1 MKPRVFLTR
10 RVPKRVLDEF
20 KKHFELDYNRQD
32 RPLSKKEMIR
42 GVRMSQGLIAMLND
56 TIDKEVIYAAPNL
69 KIIANYAAGFNN
81 IDLKAAFE
89 RGIVVTNTPGVLTET
104 TADLT
109 WALILAV
116 ARRIPEAE
124 QLVRSGKWTGWAP
137 TQFLGGDVYG
147 KTLGI
152 IGMGRIG
159 KAVARR
165 AIGFSMKVIYTSR
178 HRLPIQEEKQ
188 LSVQYRPLSQV
199 LSEADFVSLHLPLT
213 EESHHLIDQK
223 ALYQMKRT
231 AFLINTARGPIVDE
245 EALIRALKEKRIAG
259 AGLDVYEEEPK
270 VSARLQKMKNVVLL
284 PHIGSAS
291 EETRIR
297 MGFMVLENMLAFFSG
312 KKPPNQVNS
321 IG

>member
-1 MKPRVFLTR
+1 MG
-10 RVPKRVLDEF
+10 EF
-20 KKHFELDYNRQD
+20 DKHFELDYNRFD
-32 RPLSKKEMIR
+32 RPLSKREIIR
-42 GVRMSQGLIAMLND
+42 GIRKADGLISMLSD
-56 TIDKEVIYAAPNL
+56 SIDKDVIAAGPNL
-69 KIIANYAAGFNN
+69 KIIANYAAGYNN
-81 IDLKAAFE
+81 IDVKAASE

-109 WALILAV
+109 WALILSA

-159 KAVARR
+159 KAVAHR
-165 AIGFSMKVIYTSR
+165 AVGFSMKVIYTSR

-188 LSVQYRPLSQV
+188 LSAQYRPLSQV

-245 EALIRALKEKRIAG
+245 KALIQALKEKRITG
-259 AGLDVYEEEPK
+259 AGLDVFEEEPSI
-270 VSARLQKMKNVVLL
+270 SARLRKMKNVVLL

-291 EETRIR
+291 GETRVR
-297 MGFMVLENMLAFFSG
+297 MGLMVLENLLAFFAG
-312 KKPPNQVNS
+312 KKPPNQVN
-321 IG
+321 

>member
-10 RVPKRVLDEF
+10 RVPKRVMGEF
-20 KKHFELDYNRQD
+20 KKHFELDFNRGD
-32 RPLSKKEMIR
+32 RPLSKREIIR
-42 GVRMSQGLIAMLND
+42 GVKKAEGLIAMLND
-56 TIDKEVIYAAPNL
+56 AIGKEVIYAAPNL
-69 KIIANYAAGFNN
+69 KIIANYAAGYNN
-81 IDLKAAFE
+81 IDIKVASE

-137 TQFLGGDVYG
+137 TQLLGSDVHG

-159 KAVARR
+159 KAVAHR
-165 AIGFSMKVIYTSR
+165 AVGFSMKVIYASR

-188 LSVQYRPLSQV
+188 LSAQYRPLPQV

-213 EESHHLIDQK
+213 EESHHLADEK
-223 ALYQMKRT
+223 ALRQMKPT

-245 EALIRALKEKRIAG
+245 QALIEALREKRIAG
-259 AGLDVYEEEPK
+259 AGLDVYEAEPS
-270 VSARLQKMKNVVLL
+270 VSARLRKMKNVVLL

-291 EETRIR
+291 GETRIR
-297 MGFMVLENMLAFFSG
+297 MGFMVLENLLAFFSG
-312 KKPPNQVNS
+312 KKPPNQVN
-321 IG
+321 